1 MGRLGAKEDLR
12 TGQANHGGMLIF
24 GRSRAILP
32 SAPEGQA
39 EGALGY
45 SCDHP
50 NHELSGEP
58 VPLRSRLIAMTD
70 DEFVTYKAERY
81 DAQLKYYDQKAVRN
95 RRCYHILSVYVILAS
110 LAVGPSITLPLLVK
124 WHGRTLACLLSLTVA
139 LGTAPLGHFSFQEN
153 WLKARA
159 SWDQLKHEL
168 YWRDA
173 KAGPYV
179 DAEDRNT
186 RFVERVEEL
195 IAREAR
201 EWLERQPAQRAQ
213 LHS

>member
-32 SAPEGQA
+32 SAPEGLA

-50 NHELSGEP
+50 NHELSREP

-95 RRCYHILSVYVILAS
+95 RRCYNILSVYVILAS
-110 LAVGPSITLPLLVK
+110 LAVSPSITVPNCRVRYCTL
-124 WHGRTLACLLSLTVA
+124 RTLLIPRELAESPRE
-139 LGTAPLGHFSFQEN
+139 LGPTQ
-153 WLKARA
+153 ARVVLA
-159 SWDQLKHEL
+159 RRQS
-168 YWRDA
+168 
-173 KAGPYV
+173 GPI
-179 DAEDRNT
+179 R
-186 RFVERVEEL
+186 RR
-195 IAREAR
+195 RR
-201 EWLERQPAQRAQ
+201 PK
-213 LHS
+213 